1 MEITKT
7 DTEGKI
13 KGKFLNEMFMLSEA
27 CSNILLDLLKALV
40 TLYCFIR
47 VLNPPRCE
55 HHEVKEFWMF
65 CSLMYPVQLELCLEQ
80 VGI

>member
-13 KGKFLNEMFMLSEA
+13 KGRFFNEMFMLSEA
-27 CSNILLDLLKALV
+27 CSNILLELLKTLV
-40 TLYCFIR
+40 TLYYFIR

-55 HHEVKEFWMF
+55 HHEVRDFWRF
-65 CSLMYPVQLELCLEQ
+65 CSLIYPVQLELCMEQ
-80 VGI
+80 VGT

>member
-13 KGKFLNEMFMLSEA
+13 KGKFFNEMFVLNEA
-27 CSNILLDLLKALV
+27 CSNILLDLLKTLV
-40 TLYCFIR
+40 TLYYFIR

-55 HHEVKEFWMF
+55 HHEVIDFWMF
-65 CSLMYPVQLELCLEQ
+65 FVP
-80 VGI
+80 